1 VTSPVQSLRVERV
14 DFGAGWYDSAG
25 SELEKKSAL

>member
-14 DFGAGWYDSAG
+14 GFGGDQFDSAG
-25 SELEKKSAL
+25 SEKTGLSV